1 MDQYGFEDKF
11 SDDEIKLFKEAF
23 MFFDRN
29 GDGTVTFKEWQAYLK
44 EQKAE
49 AKSSKASQKGYE
61 GLSKTADK
69 SQSFAEMYRKLKA
82 AGG

>member
-29 GDGTVTFKEWQAYLK
+29 GDGTMRNDGEFFW
-44 EQKAE
+44 
-49 AKSSKASQKGYE
+49 SQMCRSWLGAQESGVYCDE
-61 GLSKTADK
+61 LGD
-69 SQSFAEMYRKLKA
+69 
-82 AGG
+82 